1 MEEAQSIFMVQTNTN
16 ILNFINVKMLT
27 VCDIFSAF
35 ILLGRKIIEIIE
47 EVT

>member
-1 MEEAQSIFMVQTNTN
+1 MEEAKSIFMVQTTNT
-16 ILNFINVKMLT
+16 LNFINVKMLT
-27 VCDIFSAF
+27 VYIFSAF

>member
-1 MEEAQSIFMVQTNTN
+1 MEEAKSIFMVQTTNT
-16 ILNFINVKMLT
+16 LNFINVKMLT

>member
-1 MEEAQSIFMVQTNTN
+1 MEEAQSIFMVQTTN

>member
-1 MEEAQSIFMVQTNTN
+1 MEEAQSIFMIQTTN

>member
-1 MEEAQSIFMVQTNTN
+1 MEEAQSIFMVQAIN